1 MLTREIIDFANR
13 NPACFLATSEGEQPH
28 VRGLL
33 LWYADDQGFHFHTG
47 STKRLAKQLAANPR
61 VEIAFYEPAGQV
73 GRMMRVTGRARILDN
88 AAHAPKL
95 LADRPF
101 LRDVMRELP
110 GTELVIFA
118 VDQGEVH
125 EWSWAVNG
133 REATQPRVTFGA

>member
-1 MLTREIIDFANR
+1 MLTPEIIAFANR
-13 NPACFLATSEGEQPH
+13 NPTCFLSTCVGDQPH

-33 LWYADDQGFHFHTG
+33 LWYADEKGFHFNTG
-47 STKRLAKQLAANPR
+47 SNKSLAKQLAANPR
-61 VEIAFYEPAGQV
+61 VEIAFYEPAEPV

-88 AAHAPKL
+88 ATHAPRL

-101 LRDVMRELP
+101 LVDVMRGLP

-133 REATQPRVTFGA
+133 REAAQPRVAF